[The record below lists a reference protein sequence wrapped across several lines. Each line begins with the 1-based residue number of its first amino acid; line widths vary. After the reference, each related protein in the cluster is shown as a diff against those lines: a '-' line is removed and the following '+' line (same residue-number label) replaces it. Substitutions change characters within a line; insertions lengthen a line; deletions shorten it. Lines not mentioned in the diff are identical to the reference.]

1 MNILAIESAALS
13 AGAAVLCGDKLQS
26 EQFINNGLTHSQ
38 TLLPLID
45 EALRGAGLA
54 MADMDAVAV
63 SAGPG
68 SFTGVRIGMG
78 TAKGLA
84 LGADIPLIPVPTLLG
99 LAHNVAAYDG
109 VIVPMMDARRGE
121 VYTATYF
128 AQNGVL
134 EEIAPMRAM
143 PLSTL
148 LEELDTAL
156 FVGDGAAVHREKI
169 IETMGDG
176 ARFAPANLLFHR
188 AASVAMAAKDIPPMS
203 PHAAASYYLRL
214 SQAEREYIE
223 KNGKDG
229 EHVSHWK

>member
-1 MNILAIESAALS
+1 MNIVAIESAALS
-13 AGAAVLCGDKLQS
+13 AGAAVLCGDKLLS
-26 EQFINNGLTHSQ
+26 EQFANNGLTHSQ

-45 EALRGAGLA
+45 AALSAAGKT
-54 MADMDAVAV
+54 MEDMDAVAV

-84 LGADIPLIPVPTLLG
+84 LGAGKPLIAVPTLLA
-99 LAHNVAAYDG
+99 LAYNAAAHDG
-109 VIVPMMDARRGE
+109 IIVPMMDARRGE

-128 AQNGVL
+128 AQNGAL

-143 PLSTL
+143 PLSAL
-148 LEELDTAL
+148 LPQLDTAL

-169 IETMGDG
+169 IEVMGES
-176 ARFAPANLLFHR
+176 AQFAPAHLLHHR
-188 AASVAMAAKDIPPMS
+188 AASVAMAARNLQPVS
-203 PHAAASYYLRL
+203 PHAAAPFYLRL

-223 KNGKDG
+223 KNGKD
-229 EHVSHWK
+229 EATC